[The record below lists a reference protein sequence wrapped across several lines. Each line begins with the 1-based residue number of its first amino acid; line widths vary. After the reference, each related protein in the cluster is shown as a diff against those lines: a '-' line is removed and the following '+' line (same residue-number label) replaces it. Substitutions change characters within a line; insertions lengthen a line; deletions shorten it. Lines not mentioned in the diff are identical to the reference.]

1 MTKNQLIYP
10 NTNIKVHHC
19 KNVLKIK
26 QKSNMKIPLDCLLTK
41 DILSYRG
48 QQRENWSNSSQLNS
62 NNSHPKLYRGVEE
75 VMLE

>member
-1 MTKNQLIYP
+1 
-10 NTNIKVHHC
+10 
-19 KNVLKIK
+19 
-26 QKSNMKIPLDCLLTK
+26 MKIPLNCLLTK